1 MQRYVADVE
10 EGVGRNR
17 KMEDAGLEEGQW
29 TETSGIMQQIYAY
42 VDLYVYVQMIQVY
55 FSSHIELNQWFRT
68 VHPFVI
74 CRQFFVLQVA
84 LSF

>member
-1 MQRYVADVE
+1 
-10 EGVGRNR
+10 
-17 KMEDAGLEEGQW
+17 
-29 TETSGIMQQIYAY
+29 MQQIYAY

>member
-1 MQRYVADVE
+1 LQRYVADVE

-55 FSSHIELNQWFRT
+55 FSSHIELNQ
-68 VHPFVI
+68 
-74 CRQFFVLQVA
+74 
-84 LSF
+84 